1 MHYCFTLDDFAA
13 SRQKHPVILYHFRLC
28 KNVSGSRSL
37 ERHGREKCRRESN
50 IGVEAVLLRW
60 EGAGSTGADGESDM
74 TQIRQMPDTVP
85 CSAVQI
91 NAPEQEA
98 GGRFIM
104 EKKNID
110 WSNLGFGYMVTD
122 KRYVSMF
129 KDGAWDEGALISD
142 DKIVMSEDAGVLHYS
157 QSIFEG
163 LKAYTTQ
170 DGRIV
175 CFRPDL
181 NADRMYNSALR
192 MEMPPFPRDRF
203 IDSVVQT
210 VRANAAWVPP
220 YGTGAT
226 LYVRPLMFG
235 ISPVIGVKPAE
246 EYMYRVFVTPVGPY
260 FKGGATPIA
269 IKVSEIGRAHV

>member
-1 MHYCFTLDDFAA
+1 
-13 SRQKHPVILYHFRLC
+13 
-28 KNVSGSRSL
+28 
-37 ERHGREKCRRESN
+37 
-50 IGVEAVLLRW
+50 
-60 EGAGSTGADGESDM
+60 
-74 TQIRQMPDTVP
+74 
-85 CSAVQI
+85 
-91 NAPEQEA
+91 
-98 GGRFIM
+98 M

-110 WSNLGFGYMVTD
+110 WSNLGFGYIVTD
-122 KRYVSMF
+122 KRYVSMY
-129 KDGAWDEGALISD
+129 KNGAWDDGALITD

-157 QSIFEG
+157 QSVFEG
-163 LKAYTTQ
+163 LKAYTTE

-181 NADRMYNSALR
+181 NAERMVNSALR
-192 MEMPPFPRDRF
+192 MEMPPFPQERF

-260 FKGGATPIA
+260 FKGGATPIRPELRDEPA
-269 IKVSEIGRAHV
+269 ACYGSPQGRIRGEPLSRSRHPHQDRGDRRRQHHLRR